1 MTKRM
6 GEQVVDDV
14 HLMPHTAELIQKLM
28 EDVHSSM
35 VRITKPGS
43 RGQSRQLSPQI
54 PSQPGQNGANITYST
69 ISDQESPDPLA
80 QLPFA
85 DWTNHIYMPP
95 PGYEGFG
102 IDSGGYDINVDPAL
116 FPNGDDW
123 ISMPIDNLLN
133 LDASTVNQGYG
144 GIGPTVGDR
153 DMLSLITGSHLDQ
166 NQGLGSGLPNFMG
179 MGNGF

>member
-1 MTKRM
+1 
-6 GEQVVDDV
+6 
-14 HLMPHTAELIQKLM
+14 
-28 EDVHSSM
+28 M
-35 VRITKPGS
+35 VRISKPNAS
-43 RGQSRQLSPQI
+43 RGQSRAISPSL
-54 PSQPGQNGANITYST
+54 PPPHFST
-69 ISDQESPDPLA
+69 VSDQESPDPLA

-102 IDSGGYDINVDPAL
+102 TDNAAGYDMNVDPAL
-116 FPNGDDW
+116 FPNGEDW

-153 DMLSLITGSHLDQ
+153 DMLSLITGSQLDQ
-166 NQGLGSGLPNFMG
+166 NQGLGSGMPNFMG

>member
-1 MTKRM
+1 
-6 GEQVVDDV
+6 
-14 HLMPHTAELIQKLM
+14 
-28 EDVHSSM
+28 M
-35 VRITKPGS
+35 VRIAKPGS
-43 RGQSRQLSPQI
+43 RGQSRQMSPQL
-54 PSQPGQNGANITYST
+54 PQGQNGNNNNNMAYST

-85 DWTNHIYMPP
+85 DWSSHVYMPP

-102 IDSGGYDINVDPAL
+102 LDSGYDMNVDPAL
-116 FPNGDDW
+116 FPNGEDW

-133 LDASTVNQGYG
+133 LDVTTVNQGYG

>member
-1 MTKRM
+1 
-6 GEQVVDDV
+6 
-14 HLMPHTAELIQKLM
+14 
-28 EDVHSSM
+28 M
-35 VRITKPGS
+35 VRISKPNAS
-43 RGQSRQLSPQI
+43 RGQSRQMSPL
-54 PSQPGQNGANITYST
+54 PGPPFST
-69 ISDQESPDPLA
+69 VSDQESPDPLA

-102 IDSGGYDINVDPAL
+102 LENNTGYDMNVDPAL
-116 FPNGDDW
+116 FPNGEDW